1 MEAIR
6 GVDLHKTYG
15 SGNTEVRA
23 LRGVSIQVDRGEL
36 VALLGPSGSG
46 KSTLLTALG
55 LLNLPDRGE
64 LALAG
69 EVVVSGG
76 RALRDLAAVRRSKL
90 GFVFQKSNLIPFLT
104 ALENVRLGLEIN
116 DHGAAEAKRRAAELL
131 AYLGMQD
138 RLQNYPEQLSGG
150 QQQRVAIA
158 RALAV
163 DPPVLLADEPT
174 AALDGS
180 RSRDVIGLFRKVA
193 HERGTAVIVVTH
205 DHRLLDA
212 FDTLYEME
220 DGLLRRLPNGAEANR
235 R

>member
-1 MEAIR
+1 METIRAI
-6 GVDLHKTYG
+6 GLYKTYG

-23 LRGVSIQVDRGEL
+23 LRDVSLIVRRGEL

-55 LLNLPDRGE
+55 LINLPDQGDIS
-64 LALAG
+64 LGG
-69 EVVVSGG
+69 EVVVRAGG
-76 RALRDLAAVRRSKL
+76 AVHDLAAVRRSKL

-104 ALENVRLGLEIN
+104 AIENVRLGLEIN
-116 DHGAAEAKRRAAELL
+116 GLRGERSKRRAAELL
-131 AYLGMQD
+131 EYLGIDD
-138 RLQNYPEQLSGG
+138 RLGNYPDQLSGG

-163 DPPVLLADEPT
+163 DPPVVLADEPT

-180 RSRDVIGLFRKVA
+180 RSRSVIQLFRRIA
-193 HERGTAVIVVTH
+193 HERGTAVVVVTH

-220 DGLLRRLPNGAEANR
+220 DGRLREVPHPATA
-235 R
+235 